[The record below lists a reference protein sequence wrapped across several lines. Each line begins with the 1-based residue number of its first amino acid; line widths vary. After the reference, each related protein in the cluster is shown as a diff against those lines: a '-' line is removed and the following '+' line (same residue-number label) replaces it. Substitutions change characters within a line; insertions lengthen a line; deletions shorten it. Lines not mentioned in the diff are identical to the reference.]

1 MRISDWSSDVC
12 SSDLQGL
19 VVLVPALGADRH
31 PDHDV
36 PTARAGH
43 VATRAGPAV
52 LRLEVLLAAEVDQGV
67 QRVDTLDDHVAAA
80 ATDTAR
86 SAEHTSELQ
95 SLMPI
100 SYAATCLKKTKTPH
114 TPRP

>member
-19 VVLVPALGADRH
+19 VVLVPDLGADRH

-52 LRLEVLLAAEVDQGV
+52 LRLEVLLVAEVDQGV

-80 ATDTAR
+80 ATVTAVR
-86 SAEHTSELQ
+86 PAVPAE
-95 SLMPI
+95 
-100 SYAATCLKKTKTPH
+100 CLAPEDDA
-114 TPRP
+114 R